1 MRYELFISEKA
12 RAQLR
17 DLERVARRQI
27 GERVEAMRDDLRG
40 DIKKLEG
47 KSNRYRLRVGRYR
60 VLFTLERN
68 VIAIYAVKDRKE
80 AYE

>member
-12 RAQLR
+12 RTQLR
-17 DLERVARRQI
+17 ARDKIARQI
-27 GERVEAMRDDLRG
+27 GERVEAMRNDLRG
-40 DIKKLEG
+40 DIRKLEG

-60 VLFTLERN
+60 VLFTLEQN

>member
-12 RAQLR
+12 RTQLR
-17 DLERVARRQI
+17 DLEKIVRRQI

-40 DIKKLEG
+40 DLKKLEG
-47 KSNRYRLRVGRYR
+47 TRNRYRLRVGRYR

-68 VIAIYAVKDRKE
+68 VIAFTL
-80 AYE
+80 